1 MNKHGRKINKIIEY
15 LVDVYTEKD
24 FSAKGQNFFRTL
36 PKLDE
41 LINSY
46 FRDFENSDERNKAIA
61 HKLET
66 LNKLSF
72 DKNDEGYTLYKDTTR
87 KSSLNLSKDEHLK
100 YASSIYHQFK
110 DSFINKLREEGIDVS
125 ENPYP
130 LIFVSGTVYHKFL
143 KYTKKHIIDPYLDYS
158 YLKKR
163 LEDEGLIHRT
173 KDNEFMKVLFKDMK
187 VINERDYDKYLLKNK
202 LTSLGKSNSEQRLN
216 NYNNI
221 FLS

>member
-1 MNKHGRKINKIIEY
+1 MLHSPI
-15 LVDVYTEKD
+15 L
-24 FSAKGQNFFRTL
+24 
-36 PKLDE
+36 
-41 LINSY
+41 NSY
-46 FRDFENSDERNKAIA
+46 FGPIGNATEAKVVR
-61 HKLET
+61 
-66 LNKLSF
+66 
-72 DKNDEGYTLYKDTTR
+72 
-87 KSSLNLSKDEHLK
+87 
-100 YASSIYHQFK
+100 
-110 DSFINKLREEGIDVS
+110 KLREEGIDVS

>member
-1 MNKHGRKINKIIEY
+1 MNKHSSQIKDIIEY
-15 LVDVYTEKD
+15 LVKVYNNEDVGGI
-24 FSAKGQNFFRTL
+24 SQNFFKSIPDL
-36 PKLDE
+36 AKL
-41 LINSY
+41 LNNY
-46 FRDFENSDERNKAIA
+46 FLQFENNDEQNKAIA
-61 HKLET
+61 HNLEI
-66 LNKLSF
+66 LNNLSF
-72 DKNDEGYTLYKDTTR
+72 SKNEEGYRLFKDESR
-87 KSSLNLSKDEHLK
+87 ESNLNLSKDEHLK
-100 YASSIYHQFK
+100 YASSIYYHLK
-110 DSFINKLREEGIDVS
+110 NSFINKLREEGIDVS